1 MNIREYRIKTKQQL
15 NHKGIQD
22 AARNV
27 DRILMKRLG
36 LSKME
41 LTIGEEK
48 ELTNM
53 QKEQLDTDINLLLHH
68 IPVQYIV
75 QEQEFMKLPFYVN
88 EHVLIPQPDTEIL
101 VETIVEQY
109 AGKDVT
115 ILDLCTGSGA
125 IAISIAHY
133 LPKANIVATDIS
145 QDALEVA
152 KRNATTLQVAD
163 RIQFY
168 QADIWEGLPAQ
179 KWGVIVSNPPYIET
193 AVIPTLALEV
203 QKEPHIALDGGEDGL
218 YFYRNIITK
227 APQYLQEQGTLYLE
241 IGYNQKEAVE
251 QIAIQTKQYTKI
263 IHRKDLEG
271 NDRVIECRR

>member
-27 DRILMKRLG
+27 DRILMKQLG

-41 LTIGEEK
+41 LTIGEGK

-53 QKEQLDTDINLLLHH
+53 QKEQLDTDINLLLQH

-179 KWGVIVSNPPYIET
+179 KWDVIVSNPPYIET

-203 QKEPHIALDGGEDGL
+203 QKEPHIALDGGIDGL
-218 YFYRNIITK
+218 YFYRNIIIK
-227 APQYLQEQGTLYLE
+227 APQYLQEQGALYLE

>member
-15 NHKGIQD
+15 HHTDIQD

-41 LTIGEEK
+41 LTICEEQ
-48 ELTNM
+48 ELTNK
-53 QKEQLDTDINLLLHH
+53 QKEQLDSDMDLLLQH

-101 VETIVEQY
+101 VESIVEQY
-109 AGKDVT
+109 ADKDVT

-125 IAISIAHY
+125 IAISVAHY

-145 QDALEVA
+145 KDALAVA
-152 KRNATTLQVAD
+152 QRNATTLQVAD

-168 QADIWEGLPAQ
+168 QADIWEGLPSQ
-179 KWGVIVSNPPYIET
+179 KWDVIVSNPPYIES

-218 YFYRNIITK
+218 YFYKNIITK
-227 APQYLQEQGTLYLE
+227 APHYLQEKGTLFLE

-251 QIAIQTKQYTKI
+251 QIAIQTKQYTEI
-263 IHRKDLEG
+263 IHKTDLEG